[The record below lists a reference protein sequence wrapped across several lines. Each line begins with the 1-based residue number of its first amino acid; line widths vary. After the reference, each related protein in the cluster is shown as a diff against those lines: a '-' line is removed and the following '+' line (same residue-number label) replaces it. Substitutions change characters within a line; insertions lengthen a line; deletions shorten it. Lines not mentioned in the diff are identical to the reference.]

1 MTNQNPDRLRLHAL
15 IIDEAS
21 RLRGFVDLLVHEEQL
36 LIDGQADALMPVA
49 DDKNQR
55 YRQLQ
60 KINDDRT
67 RLLARLGLQQTDAI
81 IRALCQDAPAALAA
95 WDAVLKLARE
105 ARDRNQR
112 NGVLIVER
120 MQHNQAALS
129 TLLAAANQPQLYGP
143 DGQSRPAGGGRS
155 LGSV

>member
-49 DDKNQR
+49 DEKNQR

-81 IRALCQDAPAALAA
+81 IRALCQDAP
-95 WDAVLKLARE
+95 
-105 ARDRNQR
+105 
-112 NGVLIVER
+112 
-120 MQHNQAALS
+120 
-129 TLLAAANQPQLYGP
+129 
-143 DGQSRPAGGGRS
+143 
-155 LGSV
+155 

>member
-1 MTNQNPDRLRLHAL
+1 VTTQHPDRLRLHAL

-21 RLRGFVDLLVHEEQL
+21 RLRGFVDVLVHEEQL
-36 LIDGQADALMPVA
+36 LIEGQADALLPLA
-49 DDKNQR
+49 EEKNQR

-67 RLLARLGLQQTDAI
+67 RLLARLGQQPSDAV

-95 WDAVLKLARE
+95 WDTVLELARE

>member
-1 MTNQNPDRLRLHAL
+1 MTTQHPDRLRLHAL

-21 RLRGFVDLLVHEEQL
+21 RLRGFVDVLVHEEQL
-36 LIDGQADALMPVA
+36 LIEGQADALLPLA
-49 DDKNQR
+49 EEKNQR

-67 RLLARLGLQQTDAI
+67 RLLARLGQQPSGAV

-95 WDAVLKLARE
+95 WDTVLELARE

>member
-1 MTNQNPDRLRLHAL
+1 MTNQHPDRLRLHAL

-21 RLRGFVDLLVHEEQL
+21 RLRGFVDLLAREEQL
-36 LIDGQADALMPVA
+36 LIAGEADALMPVA
-49 DDKNQR
+49 EEKNQR

-67 RLLARLGLQQTDAI
+67 HLLARLGLKGSDTI

-95 WDAVLKLARE
+95 WDTVLTLARE

-120 MQHNQAALS
+120 MQHNQAALT